1 MVVAAIIQARMAST
15 RLPGKVLMDING
27 KPMLLRL
34 VERISYSKKIDKII
48 VATSTNK
55 EDDAIYEYSL
65 ARNIDVYRGSQDDVL
80 NRYYEAAKFFKVDVI
95 VRITADCPLLDPYVM
110 DNVIEVFVNESKT
123 IVTNAGIDLAK
134 RTYPRGLDV
143 EVFSFETLSI
153 VNNKATQNYQREHVT
168 PYIYQ
173 NTDEVFVVRDTKNF
187 SKNRWTVDTAED
199 MEFVRAVYSG
209 FKNELDTLNFKNVLN
224 YLENNPHLKK
234 INQHI
239 NQKSHLEIGQ

>member
-1 MVVAAIIQARMAST
+1 MIAAIIQARMAST

-34 VERISYSKKIDKII
+34 VERLRYSKMIDKII
-48 VATSTNK
+48 IATSTNK
-55 EDDAIYEYSL
+55 EDDAIYDFSL
-65 ARNIDVYRGSQDDVL
+65 KYNIDVFRGSQNDVL
-80 NRYYEAAKFFKVDVI
+80 NRYYEAAKFFNVDII
-95 VRITADCPLLDPYVM
+95 VRITADCPLLDPYIL
-110 DNVIEVFVNESKT
+110 DKVIEVFVNESKL

-134 RTYPRGLDV
+134 RTYPRGLDL
-143 EVFSFETLSI
+143 EVFSFKTLTMM
-153 VNNKATQNYQREHVT
+153 NNKATQKYQREHVT

-173 NTDEVFVVRDTKNF
+173 NTDEVFVVRDTENF
-187 SKNRWTVDTAED
+187 SNNRWTVDTSED

-209 FKNELDTLNFKNVLN
+209 FKNELDTLNYKNVLN

-239 NQKSHLEIGQ
+239 NQKSHLEIEQ